1 MDFSERLQR
10 NLLTSV
16 AEHRRMR
23 ATANAMKAK
32 PPVSQRKPVSE
43 EWKNWELAPVD
54 SVPSGP
60 TVTEKKQNSPTGPS
74 AEAVQGVHKALRTID
89 KF

>member
-10 NLLTSV
+10 NLLTSI

-23 ATANAMKAK
+23 TSANAMKAK
-32 PPVSQRKPVSE
+32 PPVSQRKSASE

-60 TVTEKKQNSPTGPS
+60 TVAEQKDNTSTGPS
-74 AEAVQGVHKALRTID
+74 DEAVQGVHKALRVID